1 MRLTYFAFALTFVLI
16 AITGYLAFDAQ
27 QEARDAK
34 KEVDMLKRQ
43 TQAQIAAGAVTAG
56 QMPQIRSIPPPQ
68 PGQFAS
74 VPAPSAPL
82 TIPAGTGVASVP
94 PLGRSSV
101 AQGGGAP
108 ASAMPS
114 VTTPQPEVVPP
125 SPASGAPA
133 APAITPL
140 QRQILGMPVLGQV
153 TSYHKDGGFVVIG
166 AGKRQ
171 QLAPGMK
178 FDIRRGSAIVGRV
191 TLSTVEDNESVAD
204 LDPRSVPAGVIVETG
219 DDVIQMVNA
228 L

>member
-1 MRLTYFAFALTFVLI
+1 MRLTHFAFALTFVLI

-43 TQAQIAAGAVTAG
+43 TQAQIAAGAVT
-56 QMPQIRSIPPPQ
+56 QMPQIRSIPPPE
-68 PGQFAS
+68 PGQFSA
-74 VPAPSAPL
+74 VPAPAAPL

-94 PLGRSSV
+94 PLGRPSV

-108 ASAMPS
+108 MTAAPS
-114 VTTPQPEVVPP
+114 VTSPQTEAAPP
-125 SPASGAPA
+125 SPAPGVPA
-133 APAITPL
+133 TPAITPL

-178 FDIRRGSAIVGRV
+178 FDIRRGGSIVGRV
-191 TLSTVEDNESVAD
+191 TLTTVEDAESVGD

-219 DDVIQMVNA
+219 DEVIQMVNA

>member
-1 MRLTYFAFALTFVLI
+1 MRLTYIAFALTFVLI

-34 KEVDMLKRQ
+34 KQVDMLKRQ
-43 TQAQIAAGAVTAG
+43 TQAQIAAGAVTPG
-56 QMPQIRSIPPPQ
+56 QMPQIRSIPPPA

-94 PLGRSSV
+94 PLGRPSV

-108 ASAMPS
+108 VTAMPS
-114 VTTPQPEVVPP
+114 VTSPQPEMVPP
-125 SPASGAPA
+125 SPAPA

-178 FDIRRGSAIVGRV
+178 FDLRRGSAIVGRV

-219 DDVIQMVNA
+219 DEVIQMVNA